1 MKKIFSAFEIATVCH
16 EANRQLTRLIG
27 DVPVQPAWDEE
38 DPSIRNSCV
47 RGVEFNLANPDAP
60 PSASHD
66 NWLKQKIEDGWT
78 LGPVKD
84 IEKKTHPA
92 MVPYGDL
99 PDAVKRKDALFK
111 NIVSALR

>member
-1 MKKIFSAFEIATVCH
+1 MNAIDIASVCH

-27 DVPVQPAWDEE
+27 DVPVQPPWVDE
-38 DPSIRNSCV
+38 DPGIRNSEIN
-47 RGVEFNLANPDAP
+47 GVAFCLDNPTAP

-66 NWLKQKIEDGWT
+66 NWLKQKVADGWK

-84 IEKKTHPA
+84 MAKKEHPA

-99 PDAVKRKDALFK
+99 PKAVQRKDALFK
-111 NIVSALR
+111 AIVGALR